1 MDLCAHNILNV
12 WTIAIDIIFAFV
24 KNPYKS
30 LTNNLILLKKIMRKS
45 NREIKIVNRIVS
57 WVNRYIPSIRKISI
71 DAESF
76 LDTRCINLF
85 SQP

>member
-1 MDLCAHNILNV
+1 MNLCAHNILNV

-30 LTNNLILLKKIMRKS
+30 LTNNLILLKKKS
-45 NREIKIVNRIVS
+45 WENREIKIVNRIVS

-76 LDTRCINLF
+76 LDTQCINLF